1 MHEVSLFSLHFLST
15 QHASPTRLHAGSIDG
30 CAVPVRYVRPRSHH
44 SPHEPLEKR
53 KASISLT
60 AKSGKRLQFAC
71 DLTPVLTETLT
82 VRDLDRQRPRS
93 VPRRRWLRSGGSVS
107 SRRKSPAIVSGAPH
121 WRRLTG
127 PPGVT
132 GSSGVSRTAWCC
144 LDRLACPDRLVLPGP
159 PGVGGIAAF
168 CPEHRCSG
176 GLTTRADT
184 RWDGKQGEAQRA
196 FLCPIGG
203 RRGLIG
209 DRRARMPPRA
219 RLAPRAR
226 LGRWPPPR
234 WAAWRRRGERRRRE
248 AAAWRR

>member
-1 MHEVSLFSLHFLST
+1 MFSLHFLST

-132 GSSGVSRTAWCC
+132 GPSGAAWTVWRRRNC
-144 LDRLACPDRLVLPGP
+144 RVLTGTSLLWR
-159 PGVGGIAAF
+159 GRQ
-168 CPEHRCSG
+168 PE
-176 GLTTRADT
+176 LTP

-209 DRRARMPPRA
+209 DRRGPIGDRRARMPPRA
-219 RLAPRAR
+219 RLAPCAR

-234 WAAWRRRGERRRRE
+234 WAGRRRRGDRRRRD
-248 AAAWRR
+248 AAVLRRRSAPRR